1 MDRAY
6 PDIDIEF
13 VQKQGE
19 FKPEVIEQ
27 LSKDWK
33 IPTNFMFISS
43 PGNRFTYK
51 IEQLN
56 GVRLIM

>member
-6 PDIDIEF
+6 PDIEF
-13 VQKQGE
+13 VQIQGE

-27 LSKDWK
+27 LSKDWN

-43 PGNRFTYK
+43 PANCFIYK

-56 GVRLIM
+56 GVRLII